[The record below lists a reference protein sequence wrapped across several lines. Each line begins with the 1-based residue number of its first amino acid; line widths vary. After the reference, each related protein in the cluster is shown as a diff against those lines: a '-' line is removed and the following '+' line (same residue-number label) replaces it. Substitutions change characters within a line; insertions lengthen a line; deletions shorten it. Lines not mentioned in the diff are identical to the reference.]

1 MYPASQTQQSVPGH
15 RRQPHDGPL
24 RVLVGKER
32 FSEDHPWSEMPEH
45 RQHGR
50 GEPDGNRRRVR
61 RRDHVVLLASHG
73 LTNRE
78 LADRVFL
85 SPRTVSSHLYRSFPK
100 LGVADRHQ
108 LSDVIAGS
116 SLPSGDPR

>member
-1 MYPASQTQQSVPGH
+1 VAVTGTASERDAFEELTPQQ
-15 RRQPHDGPL
+15 RQI
-24 RVLVGKER
+24 
-32 FSEDHPWSEMPEH
+32 
-45 RQHGR
+45 
-50 GEPDGNRRRVR
+50 
-61 RRDHVVLLASHG
+61 VLLASRG

-78 LADRVFL
+78 IADRVFL

-108 LSDVIAGS
+108 LSGVIAGS